1 MRSGRWLLI
10 RDSIT
15 VAMILHRASN
25 EAMRPTKPP
34 NDRKSWSVRV
44 PLDAAERSRIEA
56 LAAAK
61 GLSMSSMIRFLVR
74 EAATS
79 AGLP

>member
-1 MRSGRWLLI
+1 
-10 RDSIT
+10 
-15 VAMILHRASN
+15 
-25 EAMRPTKPP
+25 MRPTKPP